1 MTSFSLYLISG
12 LLYFDRLSTYLG
24 YTKTCTNHTCEKYN
38 ESYVEAKHTLCEM
51 FCMGIDAFYNFSYIF
66 HPLALSDGSKRILNY
81 FVSLLINSPEITYP
95 VHNWPQLSQSIRDRL
110 LLRFARDVLVLIDT
124 LELIRPTVSPNFL
137 EQKFSC

>member
-1 MTSFSLYLISG
+1 
-12 LLYFDRLSTYLG
+12 
-24 YTKTCTNHTCEKYN
+24 
-38 ESYVEAKHTLCEM
+38 
-51 FCMGIDAFYNFSYIF
+51 MGIDAFYNFSYIF

-81 FVSLLINSPEITYP
+81 LLILLINSPETTYP

-110 LLRFARDVLVLIDT
+110 LLHFAQDVLILIGT